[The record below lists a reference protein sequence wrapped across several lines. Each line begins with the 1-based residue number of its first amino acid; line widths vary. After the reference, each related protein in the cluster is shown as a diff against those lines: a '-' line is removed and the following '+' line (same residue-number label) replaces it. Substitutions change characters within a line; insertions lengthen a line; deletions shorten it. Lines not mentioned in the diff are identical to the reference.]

1 MNTIPPYS
9 DGNISAT
16 SPGDERE
23 LEVDYTSAGPEPQ
36 PGIGGA
42 PVRWYDADRTEP
54 YTQIVP
60 FAEKHDTSVEFFFK
74 PITLT
79 ALTIAMSIM
88 AYVAMSNDVL
98 EEGKDKKRLGVY
110 ASICAFL
117 LFSMVQFR
125 DSLFIRPHP
134 ALWRIILGINLLYEL
149 ALVFLLFQ
157 DLDSARIMMTY
168 IDPNLGVPLPEKSYA
183 EDCSLTASNLWNAI
197 DIFCLAHALGWFGKA
212 LILRDYWFCW
222 ILSIAFEFAEYSLQ
236 HQLPNFAECWWDHW
250 VLDVLLCNWLGIY
263 VGMRTCAYFEVKHFT
278 WRSIHSTKG
287 VRRKTKRVLKQFTPH
302 DWTEFRWE
310 GTSSFA
316 SYCAVFLL
324 LATFLAAELNPFYLK
339 SLLWMEPSH
348 PIIISRLAGVFT
360 CALPAVRELYQYL
373 SRPEKAVRMGQHA
386 WLLFATI
393 LTELLI
399 IFKWSRGMFAE
410 PFPTYIKIAWSI
422 GSALLIAYPSL
433 KFGLPTIRRY
443 LRRAERKRSNK
454 IE

>member
-1 MNTIPPYS
+1 MSEIRRFS
-9 DGNISAT
+9 DGNFSPT

-23 LEVDYTSAGPEPQ
+23 FEVDYTSAGGEPH
-36 PGIGGA
+36 PGVDGA
-42 PVRWYDADRTEP
+42 PVKWFDADRTEP
-54 YTQIVP
+54 YTRIVP

-74 PITLT
+74 PLTLT
-79 ALTIAMSIM
+79 ALATAMSIM
-88 AYVAMSNDVL
+88 AYIAMSNDVL
-98 EEGKDKKRLGVY
+98 EEGPLSNYFPKLLLTSWKTSGRDKKRLGVY

-125 DSLFIRPHP
+125 DGPFIRPHP
-134 ALWRIILGINLLYEL
+134 AFWRIVLGVNLLYEL

-157 DLDSARIMMTY
+157 DLDSARTMMTY

-183 EDCSLTASNLWNAI
+183 EDCALTASNLWNAI

-222 ILSIAFEFAEYSLQ
+222 
-236 HQLPNFAECWWDHW
+236 CWWDHW

-263 VGMRTCAYFEVKHFT
+263 AGMRTCAYFEVKHFT

-302 DWTEFRWE
+302 DWTEFHWE

-316 SYCAVFLL
+316 SYCAVFML

-348 PIIISRLAGVFT
+348 PIIISRLAGVFL

-373 SRPEKAVRMGQHA
+373 NHPERAVRMGQHA
-386 WLLFATI
+386 WLLLATV

-410 PFPTYIKIAWSI
+410 PFPTHIKLAWSV
-422 GSALLIAYPSL
+422 GSALLIAYPSFKVL
-433 KFGLPTIRRY
+433 KNHLLLKGDC
-443 LRRAERKRSNK
+443 
-454 IE
+454 

>member
-54 YTQIVP
+54 YTRIVP

-88 AYVAMSNDVL
+88 AYIAMSNDVL

-117 LFSMVQFR
+117 LFSMIQFR
-125 DSLFIRPHP
+125 DGLFIRPHP
-134 ALWRIILGINLLYEL
+134 AFWRII
-149 ALVFLLFQ
+149 
-157 DLDSARIMMTY
+157 
-168 IDPNLGVPLPEKSYA
+168 LGVPLPEKSYA

-222 ILSIAFEFAEYSLQ
+222 ILSIAFELAEYSLQ

-302 DWTEFRWE
+302 DWTEFHWE

-348 PIIISRLAGVFT
+348 PIIISRLVGVFT

-373 SRPEKAVRMGQHA
+373 GHPEKAVRMGQHA

-399 IFKWSRGMFAE
+399 IFKWSRGMFTE
-410 PFPTYIKIAWSI
+410 PFPTHIKIAWSI
-422 GSALLIAYPSL
+422 GGALLIAYPSL

>member
-1 MNTIPPYS
+1 
-9 DGNISAT
+9 T

-183 EDCSLTASNLWNAI
+183 EDCSLTASNLWASNAI